1 MDLGKNLS
9 AARKKKGMSQ
19 EEVAE
24 HLGISRQT
32 VSKWETNET
41 LPDVFQ
47 ANKLAKLYDMS
58 LDKLME
64 YDVQIETIEKAIQ
77 NTSEE
82 TSKKVDWTKMWAQ
95 KYPVLATY
103 PEKVDC
109 AYYARELRN
118 LIHRLQKEYDYNEL
132 DAMLVLK
139 DILGK
144 TWNKKS

>member
-109 AYYARELRN
+109 AYYVRELRN